1 MATSTDLQVLCDEL
15 TTLLPPPTKPKGVN
29 FIEAGTGKWIIAR
42 VGSGMYAVRAE
53 YKDTRGGSI
62 EVKVE
67 NEITGYAPA
76 VTTALK
82 FAVSVAGSGRHS
94 WMPV

>member
-1 MATSTDLQVLCDEL
+1 MTTSSDLQVLCDEL
-15 TTLLPPPTKPKGVN
+15 TILLPPPAKPRGVN
-29 FIEAGTGKWIIAR
+29 FIEAGTGKWTIAR
-42 VGSGMYAVRAE
+42 VGSGLYAVRAE

-82 FAVSVAGSGRHS
+82 FAVSVAGSSRHN